1 MAVEWWANKVV
12 PGNTRVNARANT
24 KNRSFIF
31 SSLQEYR
38 VLKKLY
44 LDGMSMSKVL

>member
-1 MAVEWWANKVV
+1 MMGKQVE

-24 KNRSFIF
+24 KNRNFIVA
-31 SSLQEYR
+31 SLQKLRY
-38 VLKKLY
+38 LKKLY